1 MAENNNLNDIPG
13 GAEISNPT
21 EDSTNKIFQKLEKAI
36 DGEEKSFVISAIL
49 SILPGIGLMYL
60 RRIKYGVLFLVVEV
74 LLLSTGYVLGGL
86 PGSIIWAVSI
96 IIWLLQIWQTFVK
109 YNEYK
114 LYFDKTGRSPW

>member
-1 MAENNNLNDIPG
+1 MAENNNLNEIPG
-13 GAEISNPT
+13 GAEGVNRT

-60 RRIKYGVLFLVVEV
+60 RRIKCGVLFLMVEV

-86 PGSIIWAVSI
+86 SGSIIWAVSI

-109 YNEYK
+109 FNEYNV
-114 LYFDKTGRSPW
+114 YFDKTGRSPW